1 LARFNDSHTRFELR
15 RIVGLPS
22 RREVPDESR
31 TYTLELH
38 IGVVGEAEH
47 AAFRLE
53 VSTPAGF
60 DEVDGPEVLSDRA
73 RLVVAE
79 LDWERIRT
87 YLVSLVRACT
97 EKTLH
102 QALPVFARY
111 FVDVAEPPVAPTA
124 AQRRT
129 GAIELRGIDPPW
141 QQSSE
146 ATAFHLTFGV
156 AGRFD
161 AVAAEFSVAI
171 VTPAALRGAAEHGPF
186 ILAHRAT
193 IVFGELDWPIVQAHL
208 RALVEQR
215 CAAPSLN
222 DARTLL
228 QRYFRMDW
236 EEDLAYGIEV

>member
-1 LARFNDSHTRFELR
+1 MARFHDSDTRFELR

-22 RREVPDESR
+22 RRELPDESR
-31 TYTLELH
+31 TYLLELH

-60 DEVDGPEVLSDRA
+60 AEVDRPEVLSDRA

-79 LDWERIRT
+79 LDWERIRR

-102 QALPVFARY
+102 QALAVFARY
-111 FVDVAEPPVAPTA
+111 LVDVAEPPVARTG

-129 GAIELRGIDPPW
+129 GAVKLRGIDPPW
-141 QQSSE
+141 QRSSQP
-146 ATAFHLTFGV
+146 TAFHLTFGV

-161 AVAAEFSVAI
+161 AVAAEFSVSI
-171 VTPAALRGAAEHGPF
+171 VTPAALRAASEHGAF
-186 ILAHRAT
+186 LLAHRAT
-193 IVFGELDWPIVQAHL
+193 IVFGELDWPIVEAYL
-208 RALVEQR
+208 RTLVEQR

-236 EEDLAYGIEV
+236 EQDLDDEVDV